1 VTKPGHARA
10 AALASDIRHW
20 LEQRSE
26 HVTVLAHPVGNP
38 DCGALLRHAA
48 KDARAVLV
56 LGGDG
61 TFIGVARHLAGPDLP
76 FMGLN
81 LGRIG
86 FLIETPA
93 DQWPAL
99 LQEWL
104 HGELHCGAHTLLS
117 WQVLRDGA
125 PILQGCGVND
135 VVLGR
140 GALARIFPMHLSVRR
155 AGQSGCPEEP
165 AFEEVGWV
173 RADGIVVASSL
184 GSSAYSLSAGGSLV
198 HPDVAALLVT
208 PVAPFLTGLPPL
220 VLPGDAAV
228 CLRGETPGWADIALT
243 VDGQDG
249 YALRSGDR
257 VVVTSLPGALRILRR
272 SRDTYLRALVQH
284 GFVKHFD
291 PTA

>member
-1 VTKPGHARA
+1 M
-10 AALASDIRHW
+10 
-20 LEQRSE
+20 
-26 HVTVLAHPVGNP
+26 LAHPVGDP
-38 DCGALLRHAA
+38 DCGALLRRAA
-48 KDARAVLV
+48 EDVKAVLV

-61 TFIGVARHLAGPDLP
+61 TFIGVARHLAGMDLP

-93 DQWPAL
+93 CEWLSL
-99 LQEWL
+99 LQGWL
-104 HGELHCGAHTLLS
+104 HGELDSGVHMALA
-117 WQVLRDGA
+117 WRVLRRGE
-125 PILQGCGVND
+125 PVMRGYGIND

-140 GALARIFPMHLSVRR
+140 GALARIAPIHLTVRR
-155 AGQSGCPEEP
+155 RHSGQNGRAQAP
-165 AFEEVGWV
+165 ASEVGWI
-173 RADGIVVASSL
+173 RADGIVVASPL

-198 HPDVAALLVT
+198 HPEVPALLVT

-220 VLPGDAAV
+220 VLPVDAEIR
-228 CLRGETPGWADIALT
+228 LRGEDSGGAELFLT

-249 YALRSGDR
+249 YALQPGDS
-257 VVVTSLPGALRILRR
+257 VAVSVQEGALRILRR
-272 SRDTYLRALVQH
+272 YPDAYLHTLVRH